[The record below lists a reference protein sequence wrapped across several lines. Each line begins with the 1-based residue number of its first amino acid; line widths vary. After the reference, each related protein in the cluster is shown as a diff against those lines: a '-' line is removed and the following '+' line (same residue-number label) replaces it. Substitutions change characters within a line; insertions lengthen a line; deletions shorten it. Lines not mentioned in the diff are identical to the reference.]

1 MLRERV
7 RAYNARVAHNA
18 EQYRTWLE
26 FIGEVLQQPLG
37 MSQQFEGQFLE
48 LLTQSFNGALTT
60 RNTVT
65 PAWENKIL
73 ACWPRNYIPGEIP
86 REPPGGYDFRQ
97 QPLLRWYAFSGETG
111 PQTFGRVPEE
121 VASSRLKQAWEE
133 VARPWGVNHQL
144 TFPLQIGDF
153 DLDSL
158 LISRP
163 DRDFTDQEL
172 DLARVLHPVLTS
184 LAVHFKTAQSADGH
198 TVDGSAQD
206 LTAREMTVLS
216 LLTEGL
222 TAEALGRRL
231 GISPRT
237 AGKHLEHIYRKLD
250 VCDRLMAVQRGREL
264 SLTAQPPHILIDRA
278 TQHTL

>member
-1 MLRERV
+1 M
-7 RAYNARVAHNA
+7 ARNA

-37 MSQQFEGQFLE
+37 LSQKFEAQLLE
-48 LLTQSFNGALTT
+48 LLTESFNGALTT

-65 PAWENKIL
+65 PEWENKIL
-73 ACWPRNYIPGEIP
+73 ACWPRNYIPTEIP
-86 REPPGGYDFRQ
+86 EEPPGGYDFRQ

-111 PQTFGRVPEE
+111 PQTFGRVPEAL
-121 VASSRLKQAWEE
+121 ASSRLKQAWKD

-144 TFPLQIGDF
+144 CFPLQIGGF

-172 DLARVLHPVLTS
+172 DLAKLLHPILTS
-184 LAVHFKTAQSADGH
+184 LAVHFEAAHSAGGP
-198 TVDGSAQD
+198 TLDGSAQD
-206 LTAREMTVLS
+206 LTAREMAVLS

-250 VCDRLMAVQRGREL
+250 VCDRLMAVQRARECGLTLESPDVLHVGR
-264 SLTAQPPHILIDRA
+264 SS
-278 TQHTL
+278 QHAP

>member
-1 MLRERV
+1 M
-7 RAYNARVAHNA
+7 ARNDA
-18 EQYRTWLE
+18 QYRTWLE
-26 FIGEVLQQPLG
+26 FIGEVLKQPLG
-37 MSQQFEGQFLE
+37 LSAQYEAQLLE
-48 LLTQSFNGALTT
+48 LLAQSFNGALAT

-65 PAWENKIL
+65 PEWENKIL
-73 ACWPRNYIPGEIP
+73 ACWPRDYIPSEIP
-86 REPPGGYDFRQ
+86 SEPPGGYDFRQ

-111 PQTFGRVPEE
+111 PQTFGRVPDAL
-121 VASSRLKQAWEE
+121 ASSRLKQAWEE
-133 VARPWGVNHQL
+133 VARPWGVNHQVA
-144 TFPLQIGDF
+144 FPLQIGDF

-172 DLARVLHPVLTS
+172 DLAKLLHPILTA
-184 LAVHFKTAQSADGH
+184 LAVHFKTAQSAGGH

-216 LLTEGL
+216 LLSEGL
-222 TAEALGRRL
+222 TADALGRRL

-250 VCDRLMAVQRGREL
+250 VCDRLVAVQRAREL
-264 SLTAQPPHILIDRA
+264 GLTTASPNDFHVGQSNRHGP
-278 TQHTL
+278 

>member
-1 MLRERV
+1 V
-7 RAYNARVAHNA
+7 ARNA

-37 MSQQFEGQFLE
+37 LSRQFEGQLLE
-48 LLTQSFNGALTT
+48 LLTESFNGALTT

-65 PAWENKIL
+65 PEWENKIL
-73 ACWPRNYIPGEIP
+73 DCWPRNYIPTEVP
-86 REPPGGYDFRQ
+86 VEPPGGYDFRQ
-97 QPLLRWYAFSGETG
+97 QPLLRWFAFSGDAG
-111 PQTFGRVPEE
+111 PQTFGRVPDEL
-121 VASSRLKQAWEE
+121 ASSRLKQAWEE

-144 TFPLQIGDF
+144 AIPLQIGDF

-163 DRDFTDQEL
+163 DRDFTEQEF
-172 DLARVLHPVLTS
+172 DLAKLLHPILTS
-184 LAVHFKTAQSADGH
+184 LTVHFQAAQSACEH
-198 TVDGSAQD
+198 TQDGSAQD

-216 LLTEGL
+216 LLSEGL
-222 TAEALGRRL
+222 TADALGRRL

-250 VCDRLMAVQRGREL
+250 VCDRLMAVQRARDLGL
-264 SLTAQPPHILIDRA
+264 PTTLPDNFQVGQPK
-278 TQHTL
+278 QHAP

>member
-1 MLRERV
+1 M
-7 RAYNARVAHNA
+7 ACNA
-18 EQYRTWLE
+18 EQYKTWLE
-26 FIGEVLQQPLG
+26 FVGEVLQQPLG
-37 MSQQFEGQFLE
+37 MSQHLEGQLLE
-48 LLTQSFNGALTT
+48 LLAESFNGALTT

-65 PAWENKIL
+65 PEWENKIL
-73 ACWPRNYIPGEIP
+73 ACWPRNCIPTEIP
-86 REPPGGYDFRQ
+86 AEPPGGYDFRQ
-97 QPLLRWYAFSGETG
+97 QPLLRWYAYSGETG
-111 PQTFGRVPEE
+111 PQTFGRVPEA
-121 VASSRLKQAWEE
+121 VASNRLKQAWEE

-144 TFPLQIGDF
+144 AFPLQIGDF

-172 DLARVLHPVLTS
+172 DMATLLHPILTA
-184 LAVHFKTAQSADGH
+184 LTVHFKIAQSGRGA
-198 TVDGSAQD
+198 VLDGSAQG

-250 VCDRLMAVQRGREL
+250 VCDRLMAVQRAHEL
-264 SLTAQPPHILIDRA
+264 GLPTAPPDNHSGHPDHFSRSADTVIPKIS
-278 TQHTL
+278 